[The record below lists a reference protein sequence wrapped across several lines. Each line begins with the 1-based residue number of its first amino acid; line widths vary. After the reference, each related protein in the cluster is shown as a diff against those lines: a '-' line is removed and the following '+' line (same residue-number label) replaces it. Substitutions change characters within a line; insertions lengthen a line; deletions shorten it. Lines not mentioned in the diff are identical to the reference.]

1 MSAAMNICESSTFD
15 HYDRLKQML
24 EEAERRAIN
33 RHKYDMSMQQGEDVG
48 FEVAARDWFEHCAE
62 AWHEH
67 RLRKMLQMQREEI
80 NRYKWIESERA
91 CKDLGRSAVEDWIHK
106 HAAEWRVMWEETH
119 LDKDPLDE

>member
-1 MSAAMNICESSTFD
+1 MSAATNICESNTFD

-48 FEVAARDWFEHCAE
+48 FETAARDWFENCAE
-62 AWHEH
+62 AWHQH
-67 RLRKMLQMQREEI
+67 RLMKMLQMQREEI

-106 HAAEWRVMWEETH
+106 HAASWRVSWEENH
-119 LDKDPLDE
+119 LDKDFSDD